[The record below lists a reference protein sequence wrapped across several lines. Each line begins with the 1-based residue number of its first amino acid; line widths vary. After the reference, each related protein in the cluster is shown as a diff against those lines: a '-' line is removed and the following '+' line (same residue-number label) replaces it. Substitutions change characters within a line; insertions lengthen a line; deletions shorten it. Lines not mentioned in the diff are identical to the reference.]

1 MKHRLSLNSFLLST
15 IINMALLTGLSLYSE
30 HSIPQL
36 KEKFEVSFVSL
47 PKARITQRR
56 SVSIDKRFD
65 DAMASGGLHSGSEA
79 RYLSTTT
86 YRSIIREAM
95 PFSNDPEV
103 IGVIKDM
110 DADDLSMRFS
120 HRQSLKG
127 ASEASASSGI
137 AGSGSSKGKT
147 YEAGGKIQPD
157 ESSARISGSG
167 NVLTGYYNMSLVRYE
182 DSSDNISTDA
192 LSQLAGAMNRWT
204 QVKTR
209 VIKKPMRLDDPKL
222 AEVPLIYIAS
232 RRPFAF
238 SERERQ
244 NLQRFFNGGGFMIF
258 SNVADSDNRS
268 LEVANSIGFELWKIM
283 GEVAHNLSEID
294 RSHGIYN
301 SFFPLSAF
309 SVRRDSQRTK
319 RLPDILGIDINGRI
333 IFIYEDTGYGSAW
346 ASGKNEKQNL
356 EMGVNIIAYAL
367 ITNPN
372 VTVDR

>member
-1 MKHRLSLNSFLLST
+1 MKCRLSLNSFLLSA
-15 IINMALLTGLSLYSE
+15 IINLALLTGLSLYSE
-30 HSIPQL
+30 HSIPRL
-36 KEKFEVSFVSL
+36 KEKFEIDFVSL

-56 SVSIDKRFD
+56 SASIGKGADES
-65 DAMASGGLHSGSEA
+65 MASGGLHSGSEA

-86 YRSIIREAM
+86 YRSIIREVM
-95 PFSNDPEV
+95 PFSNDPEA
-103 IGVIKDM
+103 INAIKDM
-110 DADDLSMRFS
+110 DADDLSARFR
-120 HRQSLKG
+120 HKQSPKG
-127 ASEASASSGI
+127 ASGI
-137 AGSGSSKGKT
+137 ARSGLSKVKT
-147 YEAGGKIQPD
+147 DEAGGKIHPS
-157 ESSARISGSG
+157 EFSAKISGSG
-167 NVLTGYYNMSLVRYE
+167 NTLVGYYNMSLVKYE

-192 LSQLAGAMNRWT
+192 LSQLAVAMNRWT

-209 VIKKPMRLDDPKL
+209 VINKPMRLDDPKL

>member
-1 MKHRLSLNSFLLST
+1 
-15 IINMALLTGLSLYSE
+15 MALLTGLSLYSE

-222 AEVPLIYIAS
+222 ADVPLIYIAS

-244 NLQRFFNGGGFMIF
+244 NLQRFFNSGGFMVF
-258 SNVADSDNRS
+258 SNTANSDTQK
-268 LEVANSIGFELWKIM
+268 LEVANSIGFELWRIL
-283 GEVAHNLSEID
+283 GEPAHNLSEID
-294 RSHGIYN
+294 RSHEIYN
-301 SFFPLSAF
+301 SFFPLSEP
-309 SVRRDSQRTK
+309 RT
-319 RLPDILGIDINGRI
+319 PDILGIDINGRAI
-333 IFIYEDTGYGSAW
+333 VIYEDSGYGSAW
-346 ASGKNEKQNL
+346 ASGKSSRQNL
-356 EMGVNIIAYAL
+356 EVGVNIIAYAL
-367 ITNPN
+367 TTNSD
-372 VTVDR
+372 VATE